1 MADTITFTPIP
12 TTGTPSPSA
21 VTFTPVNNMTVIVGT
36 TRRTIDAVSIDRTDI
51 SYLRDRGK
59 TFKEVTVVGTDTF
72 SSQANAATQLTK
84 LEQIQ
89 GAECTITSAQFG
101 TITGAVCIDNGNPQI
116 MSCPSPGFF
125 INYRMIFQV
134 PST

>member
-1 MADTITFTPIP
+1 
-12 TTGTPSPSA
+12 
-21 VTFTPVNNMTVIVGT
+21 MTVVVGT
-36 TRRTIDAVSIDRTDI
+36 TRRTIDAVTVDRTDI

-59 TFKEVTVVGTDTF
+59 TFKEITVVGTDTF

-89 GAECTITSAQFG
+89 GAECTITSTQFG
-101 TITGAVCIDNGNPQI
+101 TITGAVCVDNGNPQI
-116 MSCPSPGFF
+116 MACQSPGFF
-125 INYRMIFQV
+125 INYRMTFQV